1 MTIKNTELS
10 SFGTQNDKQD
20 PSQAPMVNP
29 DLDERKISTRTGNA
43 QIIIKDNILL
53 LSNRANGIMINERGT
68 VVCNP
73 LHIATDPSTTRIN
86 SFWVINDEIMTGL
99 PSTIYTPMPL
109 LKYKRPAIA
118 DQISDLAKKL
128 AAIG

>member
-1 MTIKNTELS
+1 
-10 SFGTQNDKQD
+10 
-20 PSQAPMVNP
+20 
-29 DLDERKISTRTGNA
+29 
-43 QIIIKDNILL
+43 
-53 LSNRANGIMINERGT
+53 MINERGT